1 MIIVKH
7 GNEHIYK
14 YISSRLRVDLD
25 VLKTASKK
33 FFEAYINYKTKK
45 REYKDINKIED
56 HTYMHWDL
64 YWYIYYK
71 KNPDKI
77 TNKAEQVSGV
87 RIKSHGIFEEHDD
100 FYYTGDFMNG
110 RPHGKGYASNE
121 EGEHHGDAAFIHTYN
136 GDWKDGLPDGKGEY
150 KSYAANQG
158 PPDGKVESHYIG
170 EFSKGEQHGKGKKYD
185 EFFKSKWKKVEYI
198 NGKIKN

>member
-1 MIIVKH
+1 MVKH
-7 GNEHIYK
+7 GNDFIYK
-14 YISSRLRVDLD
+14 YISSRLRVDPD

-33 FFEAYINYKTKK
+33 FFEGCINYKTKK
-45 REYKDINKIED
+45 KEYKDINKIED
-56 HTYMHWDL
+56 HTYMYWDL

-77 TNKAEQVSGV
+77 TNKVEQVSGV
-87 RIKSHGIFEEHDD
+87 RIKSHGLFQEHDD
-100 FYYTGDFMNG
+100 FYYTGDFMND

-121 EGEHHGDAAFIHTYN
+121 EAEVHGDAAFIHTYN

-150 KSYAANQG
+150 KSYTANHY

-170 EFSKGEQHGKGKKYD
+170 EFSKGEQHGKGKN
-185 EFFKSKWKKVEYI
+185 I
-198 NGKIKN
+198 I